1 MTTFCQRSLD
11 FLYFNHLNNSKAW
24 YAEHKEDFK
33 QYLYAPFCDIVREMT
48 PSMLQIDEGFITEP
62 RSVISRLYKD
72 LRFAKDK
79 TSLYRDCMWFTFM
92 RDKNQMYGLPGYF
105 FELSP
110 YGFRYGCGYYCA
122 DAKSM
127 ATMRNLILSNSKS
140 FQNAKKCFENQDIFQ
155 FVGETYKKPHYPDYP
170 QDVALWLEKKD
181 MCFIANSHDIDL
193 LFSTDLAKTLCEQ
206 FKAIKPLYDFMML
219 AESMT
224 ER

>member
-24 YAEHKEDFK
+24 YAEHKEDFR
-33 QYLYAPFCDIVREMT
+33 QYLYDPFCDIVREMT

-92 RDKNQMYGLPGYF
+92 RDKNQMYGLPGFF

-127 ATMRNLILSNSKS
+127 ASMRNLILSNSKS
-140 FQNAKKCFENQDIFQ
+140 FQN
-155 FVGETYKKPHYPDYP
+155 VP
-170 QDVALWLEKKD
+170 
-181 MCFIANSHDIDL
+181 
-193 LFSTDLAKTLCEQ
+193 
-206 FKAIKPLYDFMML
+206 
-219 AESMT
+219 
-224 ER
+224 

>member
-1 MTTFCQRSLD
+1 MTTFSQRALD
-11 FLYFNHLNNSKAW
+11 FLYFNNKHNSKAW

-33 QYLYAPFCDIVREMT
+33 QYLYAPFYELATQMT
-48 PSMLQIDEGFITEP
+48 PDMLRIDADFIVEP
-62 RSVISRLYKD
+62 KSIISRLYKD

-79 TSLYRDCMWFTFM
+79 TSLYRDCMWLTFM

-110 YGFRYGCGYYCA
+110 YSFRYGCGYYCA

-127 ATMRNLILSNSKS
+127 ASMRNLVLSNSKS
-140 FQNAKKCFENQDIFQ
+140 FQKAKECFENQDIFD

-170 QDVALWLEKKD
+170 QDVSLWLEKKD
-181 MCFIANSHDIDL
+181 MCFIAKSHDIDL
-193 LFSTDLAKTLCEQ
+193 LFSADLAITLCKQ
-206 FKAIKPLYDFMML
+206 FEMIKPLYDFMML
-219 AESMT
+219 AESMA